1 LGIEKESAT
10 KATPCSQ
17 CGKPAIWQ
25 AGGHPLCVD
34 CLHKFQVART
44 LDFRIAAIGM
54 NYAAEEL
61 DYMAPFGGPSPRIQV
76 PEIPKGPMILN
87 NIKVDNSVVG
97 AINTGSVA
105 SIDVHISQLKNAGG
119 EEVSGALAR
128 LTEAIAND
136 RELQDAERRR
146 LLDQVEFVSEQAVNG
161 ADVRRPGMIAAA
173 LDALDTTAKA
183 TTSLVVIWASVQPVL
198 KHFFGI

>member
-1 LGIEKESAT
+1 MTEGVK
-10 KATPCSQ
+10 CDQ
-17 CGKPAIWQ
+17 CHRQ
-25 AGGHPLCVD
+25 AFVGPLCVH
-34 CLHKFQVART
+34 CYHVLQVART
-44 LDFRIAAIGM
+44 LELRFTAIGL
-54 NYAAEEL
+54 NYAAAEM
-61 DYMAPFGGPSPRIQV
+61 DHIAPYGGPSPRMQV
-76 PEIPKGPMILN
+76 PEIPRGATILN

-97 AINTGSVA
+97 SINTGNVA

-146 LLDQVEFVSEQAVNG
+146 LLDQVEFVSEQAVKG